1 MNDFIK
7 QVIEEKFASK
17 AQQRYFYAKANEKGT
32 PKKEKKKWK
41 KWASEFSSDTNF
53 EKIPDKVENKEKDI
67 EEIVDEKGNI
77 KRGDIPT
84 QIKKSLVGA
93 KKRTDKVVKAASGA
107 MGSHSIY
114 GTYSSVINNFNNLY
128 EENGGKE
135 DVKEIAMDDTLG
147 YENTMGD
154 DKTYDEAYNYFIK
167 DLGLPEDEAKDRLA
181 AMGYIE
187 GQKDLVRLV
196 ENPKKFMQDY
206 IESVLVKKSQDSDVL
221 EKEDEQT
228 VNPLILKQIDS
239 LKKTLIKNNI
249 PVDKIVK
256 RLKGE

>member
-17 AQQRYFYAKANEKGT
+17 AQQRYFYAKANEKGA

-53 EKIPDKVENKEKDI
+53 EKIPEKVENKEKEI

-77 KRGDIPT
+77 KRSDIPKS
-84 QIKKSLVGA
+84 IKKSLVGA
-93 KKRTDKVVKAASGA
+93 KKRTDKVVKSAA
-107 MGSHSIY
+107 GSM
-114 GTYSSVINNFNNLY
+114 GTYGIQGTGVSIRY
-128 EENGGKE
+128 WTEGQ
-135 DVKEIAMDDTLG
+135 DVSEIAMDDTLG

-154 DKTYDEAYNYFIK
+154 DKTYEEAYHYFTK
-167 DLGLPEDEAKDRLA
+167 ELGLPEDEANERLA
-181 AMGYIE
+181 AMGYIKGE
-187 GQKDLVRLV
+187 KELVRLV

-206 IESVLVKKSQDSDVL
+206 IESVLVKKTESSDVI
-221 EKEDEQT
+221 EKEENQT

-239 LKKTLIKNNI
+239 LKRSLIKNNI
-249 PVDKIVK
+249 PVDSIIKK
-256 RLKGE
+256 LKGE

>member
-17 AQQRYFYAKANEKGT
+17 AQQRYFYAKANEKGAS
-32 PKKEKKKWK
+32 KKEKKKWK

-53 EKIPDKVENKEKDI
+53 EKIPDKVENKEEEI
-67 EEIVDEKGNI
+67 EEIVDNMGNI

-84 QIKKSLVGA
+84 NIKKSLIGA
-93 KKRTDKVVKAASGA
+93 KRRTDKVVKTGAGA
-107 MGSHSIY
+107 MGIHGVH
-114 GTYSSVINNFNNLY
+114 GTHTSLRYWA
-128 EENGGKE
+128 EGQE
-135 DVKEIAMDDTLG
+135 VKEIAMDDTLG

-154 DKTYDEAYNYFIK
+154 DKTYEQAYNYFIK
-167 DLGLPEDEAKDRLA
+167 DLGLPEDEAKERLA

-187 GQKDLVRLV
+187 GEKDLVRLV

-206 IESVLVKKSQDSDVL
+206 IESVLVKKSDDSDVL
-221 EKEDEQT
+221 EKESEET
-228 VNPLILKQIDS
+228 VNPLILKQIES

-249 PVDKIVK
+249 PVEKIVK